1 MLFCRAGNGE
11 QGQWFFACPINF
23 TIRNGMRGPAAA
35 HCIVIDKDR
44 SDLTLLNARGE

>member
-1 MLFCRAGNGE
+1 
-11 QGQWFFACPINF
+11 
-23 TIRNGMRGPAAA
+23 MRGPAAA